1 MPRTG
6 MYLAFVFQGLIALNM
21 VYAFSLGD
29 LSAGFTALLM
39 FILTLVPYW
48 VARKLDVVFPWEVF
62 FLIAMALWFHTAGYI
77 QGYYTMFYP
86 YYDKVAH
93 FVSGTAVALL
103 GLLGVIFIDRYWKMN
118 LREPFIAGFTILF
131 GLAMAAAWEIY
142 EFTIDTFVGGSLAG
156 KMQVSLTDTMGD
168 MIFTLAASILV
179 GVLAILWFRTH
190 RKEDLM
196 KAPPHESAIAK
207 G

>member
-1 MPRTG
+1 
-6 MYLAFVFQGLIALNM
+6 MYLAYLFQGLIALNM
-21 VYAFSLGD
+21 VYAFFIGNLH
-29 LSAGFTALLM
+29 AGFTALLM

-48 VARKLDVVFPWEVF
+48 VARKMDVQFPWFVF

-77 QGYYTMFYP
+77 QGYYLTFSP

-93 FVSGTAVALL
+93 FVSGTAIALL
-103 GLLGVIFIDRYWKMN
+103 GFLGVIFIDRYWKMN
-118 LREPFIAGFTILF
+118 LRSHFIAGFTVIF

-142 EFTIDTFVGGSLAG
+142 EYSIDTIFGGNLAG
-156 KMQVSLTDTMGD
+156 RMQAGLADTMND

-179 GVLAILWFRTH
+179 GVLAALWFRHH
-190 RKEDLM
+190 RKEEVM
-196 KAPPHESAIAK
+196 KALPHESATVK